1 MNNNISGSAASW
13 LPILEEKESSTEIK
27 AEVKETLDLTSDI
40 ESLIQFKETLAE
52 KYSTHQNKN
61 IYDSLIFIESAI
73 KSLNN

>member
-40 ESLIQFKETLAE
+40 GSLIQFKETLAE